1 MRAAI
6 VSSEGIQRTSE
17 GNGEQVSQT
26 AVLIVSDQGVHLV
39 TGSQDENPESESIPY
54 GDLADVSVRVGER
67 IKLATMEGTEWLF
80 TLRADSSTES
90 RSAIRH
96 LRWVGELRSRLVR
109 SRNDLEIAA
118 GTIKRDAKNLE
129 WEKAEQTYEDIRRRL
144 DQIICAVQWTE
155 PIDDA
160 VIAPE
165 LTQME
170 RTIESARARLYIRRA
185 ASQLELGQQ
194 LLCNGDY
201 EQARTVLHQ
210 AGSFYKDA
218 TRSSEAVKRG
228 DAFQFGTQRELEA
241 DLKQLSWELETVAAE
256 PIKQASEATLRA
268 RSAESR
274 TVAIEHW
281 ESALQQYNQIL
292 TLGWTAEEHPFVADR
307 TQTRAEIKA
316 VAAELV
322 ELYRSEGKA
331 VWNSGV
337 TKREEGDRK
346 AAIEACQEAISHLER
361 ATELAPTRCEKL
373 DSRIEEMRDIV
384 TDIRQNASMEPQ
396 DDTRAADS
404 TAPDRSAQQKQ
415 ESTTSRVSDGETNGE
430 AAEKS
435 LPDADTV
442 AAIDTHHDIAVEFE
456 PPSHGPDTVHSGD
469 ESDTDVFDSHRTQK
483 DGEESHSTQIPPD
496 AVETE

>member
-1 MRAAI
+1 VRAAI
-6 VSSEGIQRTSE
+6 VSSEGIQRASE
-17 GNGEQVSQT
+17 DKREQVSQT
-26 AVLIVSDQGVHLV
+26 AALIVSDQGVHLV
-39 TGSQDENPESESIPY
+39 TGGQAENPESESIPY
-54 GDLADVSVRVGER
+54 GNLVDVSVRAGER
-67 IKLATMEGTEWLF
+67 IKLATIEGTEWLF
-80 TLRADSSTES
+80 TLRDGNIET

-109 SRNDLEIAA
+109 CRNDLETAA
-118 GTIKRDAKNLE
+118 ETIKRNAKNLE
-129 WEKAEQTYEDIRRRL
+129 WKKAAQTYEDIRGRL

-201 EQARTVLHQ
+201 EQARTALHQ
-210 AGSFYKDA
+210 AGSFHKEA

-268 RSAESR
+268 RSAENR
-274 TVAIEHW
+274 TSAIEHW

-292 TLGWTAEEHPFVADR
+292 TLGWTAEDYPFVADR

-346 AAIEACQEAISHLER
+346 AAIEACQAAISHLER
-361 ATELAPTRCEKL
+361 ATELAPARCEKIN
-373 DSRIEEMRDIV
+373 SRIEEMRGIV
-384 TDIRQNASMEPQ
+384 TEIRQNASMEPH
-396 DDTRAADS
+396 DHAKA
-404 TAPDRSAQQKQ
+404 TALATPDRSEQQKQ
-415 ESTTSRVSDGETNGE
+415 KSTTPRVFGGETNGE
-430 AAEKS
+430 AAGKS

-442 AAIDTHHDIAVEFE
+442 AAIDTHHNVAVEFE
-456 PPSHGPDTVHSGD
+456 PPSHRPETVHSGD
-469 ESDTDVFDSHRTQK
+469 EPDTDVFDSHRSQE
-483 DGEESHSTQIPPD
+483 DGEGNRPTQILSD